1 MKQYVIYGYQVHAG
15 FSVTH
20 LFNYV
25 NETLLCGNKVNP
37 YGAFTT
43 SDDPFTEELTQDQVG
58 CKRCLERYN
67 KIQKKG
73 LLTED

>member
-1 MKQYVIYGYQVHAG
+1 MKQYVIYEYKADVN

-20 LFNYV
+20 LYNYV

-37 YGAFTT
+37 WGAFTT
-43 SDDPFTEELTQDQVG
+43 TDEPYTEELTQDQVG

-73 LLTED
+73 LLIED